1 MESVV
6 AYMKLNSL
14 LNIIGN
20 EREYRMTKS
29 LVRQFERAIEQLDG
43 LPELTEEHRAVVAAS
58 YRGKVRELTQQLA
71 QYDRLRGG
79 QVPSVT
85 TEDLASVGRA
95 LIAARI
101 ARKWTQADLAR
112 ALGVKPQQV
121 QKDESSDYA
130 SASLD
135 RVAAVA
141 AALGAEFQVHVAF
154 TRPEQ
159 AQKARQRRAS
169 SKPQRAVRQAEL
181 RP

>member
-1 MESVV
+1 
-6 AYMKLNSL
+6 
-14 LNIIGN
+14 
-20 EREYRMTKS
+20 
-29 LVRQFERAIEQLDG
+29 
-43 LPELTEEHRAVVAAS
+43 
-58 YRGKVRELTQQLA
+58 
-71 QYDRLRGG
+71 
-79 QVPSVT
+79 
-85 TEDLASVGRA
+85 VGRA

-121 QKDESSDYA
+121 QKDESADYA

-141 AALGAEFQVHVAF
+141 AALGAEFDVRIAF
-154 TRPEQ
+154 ARPDQ